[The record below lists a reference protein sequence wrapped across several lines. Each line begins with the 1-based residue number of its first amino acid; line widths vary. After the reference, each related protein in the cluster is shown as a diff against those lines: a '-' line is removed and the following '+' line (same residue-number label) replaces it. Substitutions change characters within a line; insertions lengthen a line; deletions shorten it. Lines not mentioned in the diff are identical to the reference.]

1 MIDGI
6 LKSHSGFF
14 DTTPSGELINKF
26 SSDLSILDNN
36 LFFTLIDSIEG
47 PMLVLVA
54 LVYVCTVNVYFIPS
68 TIFCLIIGL
77 IIIAYG
83 K

>member
-47 PMLVLVA
+47 PMWHWSMSVQSM
-54 LVYVCTVNVYFIPS
+54 FIS
-68 TIFCLIIGL
+68 FLRQYS
-77 IIIAYG
+77 A
-83 K
+83 